1 MNVYLPILA
10 LAAMAL
16 IPGGMPRAQQD
27 SAIDRIPQPG
37 PSETRNCLPISQ
49 IRRIET
55 VDDQTLLFHM
65 RGSKKYVNHLPQT
78 CHGLKRNSF
87 IHRTPMNSY
96 CNMDIITVI
105 DMFTGMQFGSC
116 PLGKFEE
123 VMEVPTS
130 D

>member
-1 MNVYLPILA
+1 MNVYLPVLVLTA
-10 LAAMAL
+10 LAWM
-16 IPGGMPRAQQD
+16 PGGMVMAQQER
-27 SAIDRIPQPG
+27 AIDRIPLPE
-37 PSETRNCLPISQ
+37 PSETRTCLPISQ

-65 RGSKKYVNHLPQT
+65 RGSKKYVNHLPRT

-123 VMEVPTS
+123 VMDASALE
-130 D
+130 